1 MAQKSVKMLAS
12 VGGELSVVGRCHPGE
27 ARLLRKNGLAE
38 WKDGAII
45 LNLQGPGQEAK
56 VRRIL
61 EGEVKA
67 CTFPSY
73 HEGLTEEQGLKIKQ
87 SNFGFFLVTDE
98 GAPVP
103 VPAEERTVGSVKEWF
118 EELAARRT
126 AGHELDT
133 CDDPKARMMGFVDD
147 TTNEILMLPLTKIK
161 MMKDSDLEGM
171 SAFGYDVN
179 DVRELFRTTVGR
191 NLLIGKTI
199 TLTMMEEDMAPF
211 VNKHVED
218 IVSKIKA
225 DFEPRPVEDIGED
238 MIPPETKARIAERV
252 AAREKFT
259 KELVQI
265 TTNESLSAEERRV
278 ARQAALAAFKG
289 DE

>member
-1 MAQKSVKMLAS
+1 M
-12 VGGELSVVGRCHPGE
+12 SVVGRCHPGE

-45 LNLQGPGQEAK
+45 LNLHENATLPGKVIEA
-56 VRRIL
+56 RRIL
-61 EGEVKA
+61 EGEVKV

-73 HEGLTEEQGLKIKQ
+73 HADLAEEQGLKVRDLGW
-87 SNFGFFLVTDE
+87 SFLVTDE
-98 GAPVP
+98 GAPDP
-103 VPAEERTVGSVKEWF
+103 VPAKERTVGSVKEWF
-118 EELAARRT
+118 EELVARRT

-133 CDDPKARMMGFVDD
+133 CDDPYTRMMGFVDD
-147 TTNEILMLPLTKIK
+147 TANEILMLPLTKIK
-161 MMKDSDLEGM
+161 MMQDADVEGM
-171 SAFGYDVN
+171 RAFGYDVE

-191 NLLIGKTI
+191 NLLVGKTI

-211 VNKHVED
+211 VASHVDD

-225 DFEPRPVEDIGED
+225 EFEPGPVEDIGED
-238 MIPPETKARIAERV
+238 MISPEVKARIAERV